1 MQTNPE
7 QWADNAN
14 VQRAVMASVNLGA
27 WMSAALDD
35 PKVCDAMKADIREWF
50 SAGEPVS
57 AIQAAFAERE
67 ARLVGDMQ
75 AIIDH
80 FDCYHGNAPG
90 HGHLIPGVWDKDA
103 SNGAMGGTKCGWC
116 EQWKDMRAT
125 LAALKDRT
133 HG

>member
-1 MQTNPE
+1 MTQTNPE

-67 ARLVGDMQ
+67 APLVEALEDVINPLGYLKRHAEAKGSQ
-75 AIIDH
+75 
-80 FDCYHGNAPG
+80 
-90 HGHLIPGVWDKDA
+90 L
-103 SNGAMGGTKCGWC
+103 NGMAYQIANDPSFAKSIAN
-116 EQWKDMRAT
+116 EA